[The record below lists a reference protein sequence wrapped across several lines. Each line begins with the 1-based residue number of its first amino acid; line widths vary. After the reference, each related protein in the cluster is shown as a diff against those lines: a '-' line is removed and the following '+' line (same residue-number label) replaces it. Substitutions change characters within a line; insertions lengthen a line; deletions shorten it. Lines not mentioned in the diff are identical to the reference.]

1 MALLINGFGGPAG
14 FGENA
19 LPADSRWS
27 LLPIDLSAFFNAS
40 SGLKFLGNFYSA
52 LWVNQDGF
60 IQFRPDSGDRAELPD
75 IPSQGPGV
83 GTRETIAP
91 ILAPFWSPVDTDQT
105 PLPPSE
111 GGTSRGTNLVWYH
124 LDEATGTL
132 VVTWDDVLPTSGGGS
147 EIDDA
152 EGRNAFQL
160 VLRPA
165 TNPGATSIDFDVTFR
180 YESLEWPSFNFRD
193 NTAFETMAGRA
204 VMTDFAT
211 VLDGEVIITELPP
224 SLAAAEDPDAA
235 LDLVTTGNIIGQ
247 PGVWHFAYR
256 QGWVT
261 AEISATDAVVVE
273 GTGPGATFAAVEVSL
288 VAGVDHSV
296 TVYWEAMEL
305 GGGLGFAEI
314 DYDLLQLTGSITFA
328 PGETQKSIFIPIV
341 RDAID
346 EDLPEF
352 GITGETFQVILSTTP
367 VTFLEPGGSV
377 LLTESVVVTILDDDL
392 GDPPGFSVFDATA
405 RERDPEREL
414 VFIVTR
420 EDTSTAGSVDYSVAG
435 NTATAGQDFTATSG
449 TLIFAP
455 GQATE
460 AIYVAITD
468 DNLVEPNETLT
479 VTLSNPVGQPI
490 LQGSATGTI
499 VSDDSG
505 LVIQPDPSFVL
516 EGEEDTAVTFR
527 FTRSGA
533 DVAVIRTLNW
543 VFETEGLS
551 LADFAPGTAFSGTV
565 SFTAGQTEQSVTL
578 FLLADDV
585 TETVLEA
592 GRMTLIP
599 ADAARYVS
607 FDSFD
612 FSTQDAP
619 DPATNDR
626 RLGTSGADTISG
638 LAGNDTLLGLGG
650 DDLLRGGR
658 GDDRLVGG
666 DGRDTL
672 EGGFGRDRLLGEAG
686 DDSLSGGAGD
696 DLISGG
702 LGADTLSGDA
712 GNDTLA
718 GGDGGDVLFGG
729 ADRDRLMG
737 DAGDD
742 SLDGGD
748 GDDRL
753 FGGDDQDT
761 LAGGDGA
768 DYLLGEAGADLL
780 LGGAGEDQLRGGAG
794 DDTLEGGLG
803 ADRLRG
809 DAGRDVFRWTSLDE
823 STLATRDRVLDFVV
837 GEDRLDFSAIDGDLA
852 LPGIQEFIL
861 LGSGGFM
868 PGTPGLRFVH
878 HLGNTVIQLDS
889 ADPDLVPEMYV
900 VLAGLHELTAAEFI
914 LS

>member
-27 LLPIDLSAFFNAS
+27 LVPIDLSGFFNAS

-60 IQFRPDSGDRAELPD
+60 IQFRPDTGERAELPG

-83 GTRETIAP
+83 GVREAIAP

-111 GGTSRGTNLVWYH
+111 GGTSRGSNLVWYD

-132 VVTWDDVLPTSGGGS
+132 VVTWDDVLPSSGGVS

-180 YESLEWPSFNFRD
+180 YEALEWPSFNFLD
-193 NTAFETMAGRA
+193 NTAFETVAGRA

-211 VLDGEVIITELPP
+211 LLDGEVVITELPP
-224 SLAAAEDPDAA
+224 SLDAATDPEAAAA
-235 LDLVTTGNIIGQ
+235 LVTTGNIIGQ
-247 PGVWHFAYR
+247 PGVWHYAYR

-261 AEISATDAVVVE
+261 AEISAQDAVVIE
-273 GTGPGATFAAVEVSL
+273 GTGPGATFAAVEVRL
-288 VAGVDHSV
+288 AAGVQHEV
-296 TVYWEAMEL
+296 TVTWQAVNQAE
-305 GGGLGFAEI
+305 GLGFANVEA
-314 DYDLLQLTGSITFA
+314 DLLATSGSITFA
-328 PGETQKSIFIPIV
+328 PGETQKSIFIPIT

-346 EDLPEF
+346 EALPGLGF
-352 GITGETFQVILSTTP
+352 TSETFRLELSTTP
-367 VTFLEPGGSV
+367 VTFLAPGGSI
-377 LLTESVVVTILDDDL
+377 LLNDSVVVTITDDDTPVA
-392 GDPPGFSVFDATA
+392 GGFSVEDASVV
-405 RERDPEREL
+405 EGGGEL
-414 VFIVTR
+414 VFTVTR
-420 EDTSTAGSVDYSVAG
+420 GDAAAAGSVDFSIAG
-435 NTATAGQDFTATSG
+435 VDATAGADFTALSG
-449 TLIFAP
+449 TLDFAA
-455 GQATE
+455 GE
-460 AIYVAITD
+460 ASRTIRVTILD
-468 DNLVEPNETLT
+468 DGLVEADETLT
-479 VTLSNPVGQPI
+479 LTLSNAVGQPI
-490 LQGSATGTI
+490 LEGTATGTI
-499 VSDDSG
+499 LDDDSG
-505 LVIQPDPSFVL
+505 LVIQPDPVFVL
-516 EGEEDTAVTFR
+516 EGGSDTAVTFQ

-533 DVAVIRTLNW
+533 DVAMARTLGW
-543 VFETEGLS
+543 IFVPDGLS

-565 SFTAGQTEQSVTL
+565 SFAAGETAQSVTL

-599 ADAARYVS
+599 ADAALYAS
-607 FDSFD
+607 LATFD
-612 FSTQDAP
+612 FGTQDAP
-619 DPATNDR
+619 DPATPDR
-626 RLGTSGADTISG
+626 RVGTAGADTISG

-650 DDLLRGGR
+650 DDLLLGGR
-658 GDDRLVGG
+658 GDDRILGG

-696 DLISGG
+696 DLLTGG

-718 GGDGGDVLFGG
+718 GGADGDVLSGG

-753 FGGDDQDT
+753 FGGDGEDT
-761 LAGGDGA
+761 LSGGDGA
-768 DYLLGEAGADLL
+768 DYLLGQAGADLL
-780 LGGAGEDQLRGGAG
+780 MGGAGADVLSGGAG

-809 DAGRDVFRWTSLDE
+809 DAGRDVFRWTSLAD
-823 STLATRDRVLDFVV
+823 STLAARDRVLDFVV

-852 LPGIQEFIL
+852 LPGIQEFVL
-861 LGSGGFM
+861 LGAGGFT

-878 HLGNTVIQLDS
+878 FAGNTVIQLDS
-889 ADPDLVPEMYV
+889 ADEDLVPEMYV
-900 VLAGLHELTAAEFI
+900 VLAGLHELTAADFI